1 MGGREAWGGGAWAA
15 LGSRSSPQP
24 VKACYT
30 ISPDSLPGPGEPP
43 TIPVGK
49 AGIWGT
55 GRRGVWGGRLKP
67 IPLKGT
73 STLYTCPQP
82 PTHPHQ
88 EYPSGGQPQGRVR
101 GEGVE
106 EREKILE
113 EEGLHSLAH
122 SLCATAFPT
131 HCSIATAI
139 LGAGGL
145 GKRQGVEATGASVSP
160 ERWGADGTAGGRRVE
175 VLSLSLFPCRLSP
188 VPAAH
193 RILKAHGPQTS
204 SHLLYPDLTLHTEQR
219 EASEDGQHSP
229 LSPWP
234 GELSGSGLSH
244 SHRRARIKKT
254 PRLAPRSNCTTTA
267 AAERGH
273 FL

>member
-1 MGGREAWGGGAWAA
+1 MGVREAWGGGAWAA

-43 TIPVGK
+43 TLPVGK
-49 AGIWGT
+49 AGIWGM
-55 GRRGVWGGRLKP
+55 GRQGGGGRLKP
-67 IPLKGT
+67 VPLKGT
-73 STLYTCPQP
+73 STLYTCPHRP
-82 PTHPHQ
+82 PTPPPRIPLRRTATG
-88 EYPSGGQPQGRVR
+88 ESE
-101 GEGVE
+101 GEGME

-122 SLCATAFPT
+122 SLCAPALPT

-160 ERWGADGTAGGRRVE
+160 ERWGADGMVGGRRVE

-193 RILKAHGPQTS
+193 PILKAHGPQTS

-219 EASEDGQHSP
+219 EASEDSQHSP

-234 GELSGSGLSH
+234 TGLSGSGLSH

-254 PRLAPRSNCTTTA
+254 PQLAPQSNCTTA
-267 AAERGH
+267 AATERGH

>member
-1 MGGREAWGGGAWAA
+1 M
-15 LGSRSSPQP
+15 
-24 VKACYT
+24 
-30 ISPDSLPGPGEPP
+30 
-43 TIPVGK
+43 
-49 AGIWGT
+49 
-55 GRRGVWGGRLKP
+55 GRRGLGGTWQQVLSPACQSLLHHLTRLSSGPRRAPYSPCGQGRDLGNGQAGWGGQAEA
-67 IPLKGT
+67 
-73 STLYTCPQP
+73 CPPQGNQHSLHLPTPRP
-82 PTHPHQ
+82 PHPHQ

-101 GEGVE
+101 GEGME

-122 SLCATAFPT
+122 SLCAPALPT

-160 ERWGADGTAGGRRVE
+160 ERWGADGMVGGRRVE

-193 RILKAHGPQTS
+193 PILKAHGPQTS

-219 EASEDGQHSP
+219 EASEDSQHSP

-234 GELSGSGLSH
+234 TGLSGSGLSH

-254 PRLAPRSNCTTTA
+254 PQLAPQSNCTTA
-267 AAERGH
+267 AATERGH